1 MSNPLY
7 GQFGGQ
13 QTNPMQQLVA
23 DARKLRQTMQNPRAE
38 VERLLQTG
46 QMSQQKFNELS
57 QIAQQIVGSGAF
69 KLCLSQ
75 SGMALT

>member
-1 MSNPLY
+1 MANPLY

-13 QTNPMQQLVA
+13 QTNPIQQLVT

-46 QMSQQKFNELS
+46 AMSQQKFNELS

-69 KLCLSQ
+69 R
-75 SGMALT
+75 

>member
-1 MSNPLY
+1 MATNPL
-7 GQFGGQ
+7 FNALNGGQ

-23 DARKLRQTMQNPRAE
+23 EARQLKQTIQNPRAE

-46 QMSQQKFNELS
+46 QMQQSQFNQFA

-69 KLCLSQ
+69 K
-75 SGMALT
+75 

>member
-1 MSNPLY
+1 MANPLY

-13 QTNPMQQLVA
+13 QVNPMQQLVE
-23 DARKLRQTMQNPRAE
+23 DARQLKKTMQNPRAE

-57 QIAQQIVGSGAF
+57 QIAQQIIGSGAF
-69 KLCLSQ
+69 K
-75 SGMALT
+75 

>member
-1 MSNPLY
+1 MANNL
-7 GQFGGQ
+7 FNALNGQ

-46 QMSQQKFNELS
+46 QMSQAQFNQFS

-69 KLCLSQ
+69 K
-75 SGMALT
+75 

>member
-1 MSNPLY
+1 MANNSVFNALN
-7 GQFGGQ
+7 GVQ
-13 QTNPMQQLVA
+13 QVNPMDQLVA
-23 DARKLRQTMQNPRAE
+23 DARRLKQTMQNPRAE

-69 KLCLSQ
+69 K
-75 SGMALT
+75 